1 MSVDK
6 YISNKSIAELFPSL
20 VWVYDLSP
28 ETSAKANKEI
38 LGLLDKIA
46 SPRPRPTNDLSLQTR
61 TDLHKTPAFKTLGLA
76 FDASVK
82 DVLTSLHIKN
92 KQYLITGTWANI
104 SEPGIRHHRHAHP
117 NNYLS
122 SVYYVSVPKG
132 GDTIRFHDPRPQTH
146 TLQPLQDKTT
156 RYDAHSMTINVV
168 PGRLVIFHS
177 WLEHSVDAN
186 DGDGERISVAMNVM
200 FKRFGELHGSPMWEP
215 KIKPNEGND

>member
-1 MSVDK
+1 MSSDK
-6 YISNKSIAELFPSL
+6 YFSSKNIAELFPSL

-28 ETSAKANKEI
+28 ETAKEANNDI

-46 SPRPRPTNDLSLQTR
+46 RPRPKPKNDLSLQTR
-61 TDLHKTPAFKTLGLA
+61 YDLHKNPAFKKLGLA

-82 DVLTSLHIKN
+82 DVLTSLEIKN
-92 KQYLITGTWANI
+92 KQYIITGAWANI

-146 TLQPLQDKTT
+146 NLKPLQNKTT
-156 RYDAHSMTINVV
+156 KYDAHSITINVI
-168 PGRLVIFHS
+168 PGRLVVFHS

-186 DGDGERISVAMNVM
+186 TGAGERISVAMNVM
-200 FKRFGELHGSPMWEP
+200 FKRFGELQGMPMWEP
-215 KIKPNEGND
+215 KIK